1 MGDCPEYFGSV
12 KFVRYFFQLIIEW
25 VIRRGSALMTHASV
39 CLLEGATVA
48 HSLVYACSDNEDPL
62 KVFKDPLKVFKDP
75 LKVFKDPL
83 KVFKDP
89 LKVFSTKSR
98 TFLEQSLSRSSAL
111 PAVND
116 RSSAHRRFSQA
127 VSDFQWMSRI
137 AHDAHHPR
145 LSHRTPPWTIYNPR
159 ERVRT
164 SRWRR
169 FLPPNYSAR

>member
-48 HSLVYACSDNEDPL
+48 HSLVYACSDNE
-62 KVFKDPLKVFKDP
+62 
-75 LKVFKDPL
+75 DPL